1 MIKGDKMKKKIMVD
15 VPNELWEKLDKTAK
29 KQMITKSSI
38 IKLVVNQYCDRVLE
52 EQSNERPVEK
62 KRGFFGL

>member
-1 MIKGDKMKKKIMVD
+1 MKKKIMVD